1 MDIIFKKSVPGRNG
15 VTLPEND
22 VPVSDAVPEKYRR
35 QADAELC
42 ELSEL
47 DVVRHFTEL
56 SRRNFGVDTNFYPL
70 GSCTM

>member
-1 MDIIFKKSVPGRNG
+1 MDLIFKKSVAGRTG

-22 VPVSDAVPEKYRR
+22 VPVTGRIEDQYRRNSDA
-35 QADAELC
+35 QLC

-56 SRRNFGVDTNFYPL
+56 SRRNFGVDTNFYP
-70 GSCTM
+70 SVRAP